1 MTARPTFRTSKG
13 ERNGITEVIDTSA
26 LEQIYRDVARGRF
39 EWSGLP
45 EDMPDG
51 YIEDTALFYNA
62 GVSIKETSMG
72 LTVLPAKPT
81 GLTVYGTPYT
91 WLPGNVPGI
100 MGFESDP
107 EIFSE
112 SSVPVL
118 WMSMSVMDRIRPY
131 LQVMARCLK
140 VLNTNVGALSTPILI
155 EGRPDAGEGGNLTGV
170 LLKSDLLAG
179 ESFIPV
185 IRGDGMPLQA
195 LDLKVQDHTQNLIS
209 TMEAMHAKILEIMQS
224 GDGVAKSSGITV
236 EETVNG
242 NQSVTQAADLELA
255 RRQAWA
261 DRINALMG
269 TSISV
274 RRAETVMEPA
284 QPEQAADEDEEA
296 SDDI

>member
-1 MTARPTFRTSKG
+1 MTRPSFRTTKG
-13 ERNGITEVIDTSA
+13 ERAGVVEVIDTSD

-39 EWSGLP
+39 IWSGLP
-45 EDMPDG
+45 EDMPEG

-62 GVSIKETSMG
+62 GVGIKPTSMG
-72 LTVLPAKPT
+72 MVVLPAKPVS
-81 GLTVYGTPYT
+81 LTVYGTPNS
-91 WLPGNVPGI
+91 WVPGNVPGLTGLE
-100 MGFESDP
+100 MDPELFAESDT
-107 EIFSE
+107 
-112 SSVPVL
+112 PVL

-155 EGRPDAGEGGNLTGV
+155 NGRPDAGDGGNLTGV
-170 LLKSDLLAG
+170 LLKSDMLDG

-185 IRGDGMPLQA
+185 IRGDGMPLDV
-195 LDLKVQDHTQNLIS
+195 LDLKVTDHTQNLIS

-255 RRQAWA
+255 RRKAWA
-261 DRINALMG
+261 DRINAELG
-269 TSISV
+269 LNVTV
-274 RRAETVMEPA
+274 ERATVVMQPA
-284 QPEQAADEDEEA
+284 QPEGATEETPEVTE
-296 SDDI
+296 

>member
-1 MTARPTFRTSKG
+1 MTRPSFRTTKG
-13 ERNGITEVIDTSA
+13 ERAGVAEVIDTSD

-39 EWSGLP
+39 VWSGLP
-45 EDMPDG
+45 EDMPEG

-62 GVSIKETSMG
+62 GVGVKNTSMG
-72 LTVLPAKPT
+72 LVVLPAKPVS
-81 GLTVYGTPYT
+81 LTVYGTPYS
-91 WLPGNVPGI
+91 WVPGNVPGLTGLE
-100 MGFESDP
+100 MDPELFAESDT
-107 EIFSE
+107 
-112 SSVPVL
+112 PVL

-155 EGRPDAGEGGNLTGV
+155 NGRPDAGDGGNLTGV
-170 LLKSDLLAG
+170 LLKSDMLDG

-185 IRGDGMPLQA
+185 IRGDGMPLDV
-195 LDLKVQDHTQNLIS
+195 LDLKVTDHTQNLIS

-255 RRQAWA
+255 RRKAWA
-261 DRINALMG
+261 DRIHAELGLNV
-269 TSISV
+269 TV
-274 RRAETVMEPA
+274 ERATVVMQPA
-284 QPEQAADEDEEA
+284 QPEGAPEETPEG
-296 SDDI
+296 SE

>member
-1 MTARPTFRTSKG
+1 MTRPSFRTTKG
-13 ERNGITEVIDTSA
+13 ERAGVVEVIDTSD

-39 EWSGLP
+39 IWSGLP

-62 GVSIKETSMG
+62 GVGIKPTSMG
-72 LTVLPAKPT
+72 MVVLPAKPVS
-81 GLTVYGTPYT
+81 LTVYGTPYS
-91 WLPGNVPGI
+91 WVPGNVPGLTGLE
-100 MGFESDP
+100 MDP
-107 EIFSE
+107 ELFSK
-112 SSVPVL
+112 SNTPVL

-131 LQVMARCLK
+131 LQVIARCLK

-155 EGRPDAGEGGNLTGV
+155 NGRPDAGDGGNLTGV
-170 LLKSDLLAG
+170 LLKSDMLDG

-185 IRGDGMPLQA
+185 IRGDGMPLDV
-195 LDLKVQDHTQNLIS
+195 LDLKVTDHTQNLIS

-255 RRQAWA
+255 RRKAWA
-261 DRINALMG
+261 DRINAELG
-269 TSISV
+269 LNVTV
-274 RRAETVMEPA
+274 ERATVVMQPA
-284 QPEQAADEDEEA
+284 QPEGAPEETPEVTE
-296 SDDI
+296 

>member
-1 MTARPTFRTSKG
+1 MTRPSFRTTTG
-13 ERNGITEVIDTSA
+13 ERAGVAEVIDTTD

-39 EWSGLP
+39 IWTGLP
-45 EDMPDG
+45 EDMPEG

-62 GVSIKETSMG
+62 GVGIKPTSMG
-72 LTVLPAKPT
+72 MVVLPAKPVS
-81 GLTVYGTPYT
+81 LTVYGTPYS
-91 WLPGNVPGI
+91 WVPGNVPGLTGLE
-100 MGFESDP
+100 MDPELFAESDT
-107 EIFSE
+107 
-112 SSVPVL
+112 PVL

-155 EGRPDAGEGGNLTGV
+155 NGRPDAGDGGNLTGV
-170 LLKSDLLAG
+170 LLKSDMLDG

-185 IRGDGMPLQA
+185 IRGDGMPLDV
-195 LDLKVQDHTQNLIS
+195 LDLKVTDHTQNIIS

-255 RRQAWA
+255 RRKAWA
-261 DRINALMG
+261 DRINAELG
-269 TSISV
+269 LNITV
-274 RRAETVMEPA
+274 ERATVVMQPA
-284 QPEQAADEDEEA
+284 QPDGAPEDDQEVPQ
-296 SDDI
+296 

>member
-1 MTARPTFRTSKG
+1 MTRPSFRTTKG
-13 ERNGITEVIDTSA
+13 ERAGVVEVIDTSG

-39 EWSGLP
+39 IWSGLP
-45 EDMPDG
+45 EDMPEG

-62 GVSIKETSMG
+62 GVGIKPTSMG
-72 LTVLPAKPT
+72 MVVLPAKPVS
-81 GLTVYGTPYT
+81 LTVYGTPYS
-91 WLPGNVPGI
+91 WVPGNVPGLTGLE
-100 MGFESDP
+100 MDPELFAESDT
-107 EIFSE
+107 
-112 SSVPVL
+112 PVL

-155 EGRPDAGEGGNLTGV
+155 NGRPDAGDGGNLTGV
-170 LLKSDLLAG
+170 LLKSDMLDG

-185 IRGDGMPLQA
+185 IRGDGMPLDV
-195 LDLKVQDHTQNLIS
+195 LDLKVTDHTQNLIS

-255 RRQAWA
+255 RRKAWA
-261 DRINALMG
+261 DRINAELG
-269 TSISV
+269 LNVTV
-274 RRAETVMEPA
+274 ERATVVMQPA
-284 QPEQAADEDEEA
+284 QPEGTPEETPEVTE
-296 SDDI
+296 

>member
-1 MTARPTFRTSKG
+1 MTRPSFRTTKG
-13 ERNGITEVIDTSA
+13 ERAGVTEVIDTSD

-39 EWSGLP
+39 IWSGLP
-45 EDMPDG
+45 EDMPEG

-62 GVSIKETSMG
+62 GVGIKPTSMG
-72 LTVLPAKPT
+72 MVVLPAKPVS
-81 GLTVYGTPYT
+81 LTVYGTPYS
-91 WLPGNVPGI
+91 WVPGNVPGLTGLE
-100 MGFESDP
+100 MDP
-107 EIFSE
+107 ELFSE
-112 SSVPVL
+112 SDTPVL

-155 EGRPDAGEGGNLTGV
+155 NGRPDAGDGGNLTGV
-170 LLKSDLLAG
+170 LLKSDMLDG

-185 IRGDGMPLQA
+185 IRGDGMPLDV
-195 LDLKVQDHTQNLIS
+195 LDLKVTDHTQNLIS

-255 RRQAWA
+255 RRKAWA
-261 DRINALMG
+261 DRINAELG
-269 TSISV
+269 LNVTV
-274 RRAETVMEPA
+274 ERATVVMQPA
-284 QPEQAADEDEEA
+284 QPEGAPEETPEG
-296 SDDI
+296 SE

>member
-1 MTARPTFRTSKG
+1 M
-13 ERNGITEVIDTSA
+13 TEVIDTSG

-39 EWSGLP
+39 IWSGLP
-45 EDMPDG
+45 KDMPEG

-62 GVSIKETSMG
+62 GAGIKNTSMG
-72 LTVLPAKPT
+72 LVVLPAKPVS
-81 GLTVYGTPYT
+81 LTVYGTPYS
-91 WLPGNVPGI
+91 WVPGNVPGLTGLE
-100 MGFESDP
+100 MDPELFAESDT
-107 EIFSE
+107 
-112 SSVPVL
+112 PVL

-155 EGRPDAGEGGNLTGV
+155 NGRPDAGDGGNLTGV
-170 LLKSDLLAG
+170 LLKSDMLDG

-185 IRGDGMPLQA
+185 IRGDGMPLDV
-195 LDLKVQDHTQNLIS
+195 LDLKVTDHTQNLIS

-255 RRQAWA
+255 RRKAWA
-261 DRINALMG
+261 DRINTELG
-269 TSISV
+269 LNVTV
-274 RRAETVMEPA
+274 ERATVVMQPA
-284 QPEQAADEDEEA
+284 QPEGAPEETPEVTE
-296 SDDI
+296 